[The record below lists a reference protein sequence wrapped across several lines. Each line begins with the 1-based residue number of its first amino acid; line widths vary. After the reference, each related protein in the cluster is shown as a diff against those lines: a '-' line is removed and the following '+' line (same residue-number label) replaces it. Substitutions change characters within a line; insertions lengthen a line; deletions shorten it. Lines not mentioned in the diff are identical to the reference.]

1 MYIVV
6 KNRAISSKDQHDMTS
21 LGEMTME
28 KKIPFSTYAVIG
40 TMLFGMFFG
49 AGNLI
54 FPIQMGQLAGTNYWL
69 ALIGFLVT
77 AIGLPFLG
85 ILAIGLSGSNGL
97 RDLASKVHPV
107 FGLLFALALYL
118 TIGPFFAIPRTATV
132 PFVVGFEPFID
143 PSQIT
148 LWLAVFSFVFF
159 AIVFYFSLNPAK
171 IMDIIGKYL
180 TPAFLV
186 FLFVLIGISLFSPMG
201 NFVEPA
207 GAYINEAF
215 MTGFKEGYN
224 TMDALASL
232 AFGIVV
238 IHAIKRTGITDKKE
252 IAKATWKSGIFAMA
266 LMMLIY
272 GLITYMGSSSVTA
285 IGTYENGGQIFAA
298 VADYYFGSYGAILL
312 AIIIV
317 LACLKTSIG
326 LITSCSEFFHEVF
339 PKVSYKAFVV
349 LLCIVSFVIAN
360 VGLTNI
366 ITYAVPVL
374 MFLYPLAIVL
384 IILALFGPLFGYKQS
399 VFATAILFTFFI
411 SVIDGYNALINNV
424 PAFEMSAFTTVSE
437 IYAQYLPLY
446 SIGLGW
452 IVPAVIGVVI
462 GLCIPVNDKS
472 NAVGNQ

>member
-1 MYIVV
+1 
-6 KNRAISSKDQHDMTS
+6 
-21 LGEMTME
+21 ME
-28 KKIPFSTYAVIG
+28 KKIPFSTYAIIG

-54 FPIQMGQLAGTNYWL
+54 FPIQMGQLAGTNYWP

-97 RDLASKVHPV
+97 RDLASRVHPV
-107 FGLLFALALYL
+107 FGVVFALALYL

-132 PFVVGFEPFID
+132 PFVVGFEPFIN
-143 PSQIT
+143 PSQVK
-148 LWLAVFSFVFF
+148 LWLALFSFIFF

-171 IMDIIGKYL
+171 IMDYIGKYL

-186 FLFVLIGISLFSPMG
+186 FLFVLISISLVSPMG
-201 NFVEPA
+201 SFVEPA
-207 GAYINEAF
+207 GSYISESF

-232 AFGIVV
+232 AFGIIV
-238 IHAIKRTGITDKKE
+238 INAIKRTGITDKKE

-272 GLITYMGSSSVTA
+272 GLIAYMGASSVTA
-285 IGTYENGGQIFAA
+285 IGTFDNGGQIFAA
-298 VADYYFGSYGAILL
+298 VADHYFGSYGAILL
-312 AIIIV
+312 AIIII

-326 LITSCSEFFHEVF
+326 LITSCSEFFNEVF
-339 PKVSYKAFVV
+339 PKISYKTFVIV
-349 LLCIVSFVIAN
+349 LCVVSFTIAN

-384 IILALFGPLFGYKQS
+384 ILLGLTGSLFNNKQS
-399 VFATAILFTFFI
+399 VFAAAILFTFFI
-411 SVIDGYNALINNV
+411 SVIDGYNALVASV
-424 PAFEMSAFTTVSE
+424 PAFEVEWLSE
-437 IYAQYLPLY
+437 VAKLYENYLPLY

-452 IVPAVIGVVI
+452 IVPALVGVVI
-462 GLCIPVNDKS
+462 GLLIPSKK
-472 NAVGNQ
+472 

>member
-1 MYIVV
+1 M
-6 KNRAISSKDQHDMTS
+6 QQ
-21 LGEMTME
+21 
-28 KKIPFSTYAVIG
+28 KIPFSTYAVIG
-40 TMLFGMFFG
+40 TMLFGLYFG

-54 FPIQMGQLAGTNYWL
+54 FPIQLGQLAGTNFWF

-97 RDLASKVHPV
+97 RDLASRVHPL
-107 FGLLFALALYL
+107 FGVIFSLALYL

-132 PFVVGFEPFID
+132 PFVVGFEPYI
-143 PSQIT
+143 QAEHTT
-148 LWLAVFSFVFF
+148 LLLALFSFVFF

-171 IMDIIGKYL
+171 IMDYIGKYL

-186 FLFVLIGISLFSPMG
+186 VLFMLIITSLLKPMG
-201 NFVEPA
+201 HFQQPM
-207 GAYINEAF
+207 GDYIDSAF

-238 IHAIKRTGITDKKE
+238 INAIKSAGITDRKE

-272 GLITYMGSSSVTA
+272 GLITYMGASSIEAV
-285 IGTYENGGQIFAA
+285 GTFDNGGLIFAA
-298 VADYYFGSYGAILL
+298 VAEHYFGSFGAILL
-312 AIIIV
+312 AVIIV

-339 PKVSYKAFVV
+339 PKISYKWFVFI
-349 LLCIVSFVIAN
+349 LCLVSFTIAN
-360 VGLTNI
+360 FGLNNI
-366 ITYAVPVL
+366 IKFAIPVL

-384 IILALFGPLFGYKQS
+384 ILLALSSSLFNNKQT
-399 VFATAILFTFFI
+399 VYAIAMIFTFFV
-411 SVIDGYNALINNV
+411 SLIDGYKAL
-424 PAFEMSAFTTVSE
+424 VSSIPE
-437 IYAQYLPLY
+437 ATLSIFDAVEKIYSDFLPFY
-446 SIGLGW
+446 DIGLGW
-452 IVPAVIGVVI
+452 ILPALIGALI
-462 GLCIPVNDKS
+462 GYLIPAKRV
-472 NAVGNQ
+472 

>member
-1 MYIVV
+1 MQ
-6 KNRAISSKDQHDMTS
+6 N
-21 LGEMTME
+21 
-28 KKIPFSTYAVIG
+28 KIPFSTYAVIG
-40 TMLFGMFFG
+40 TMLFGLFFG

-54 FPIQMGQLAGTNYWL
+54 FPIQLGQLAGTNFWF

-97 RDLASKVHPV
+97 RDLASRVHPV
-107 FGLLFALALYL
+107 YGVVFSLALYL

-132 PFVVGFEPFID
+132 PFTVGFEPFIQ
-143 PSQIT
+143 PQYT
-148 LWLAVFSFVFF
+148 TMLLAVFSFVFF
-159 AIVFYFSLNPAK
+159 AVVYYFSLNPAK
-171 IMDIIGKYL
+171 VMDYIGKYL
-180 TPAFLV
+180 TPTFLI
-186 FLFVLIGISLFSPMG
+186 FLFVLIITSILSPMG
-201 NFVEPA
+201 SFQQPV
-207 GAYINEAF
+207 GDYIESSF

-238 IHAIKRTGITDKKE
+238 INAIKSSGITDRKE

-272 GLITYMGSSSVTA
+272 ALITYMGASSLEA
-285 IGTYENGGQIFAA
+285 IGTFENGGLIFAA
-298 VADYYFGSYGAILL
+298 VAKYYFGPFGGILL

-339 PKVSYKAFVV
+339 PKVSYKWFV
-349 LLCIVSFVIAN
+349 LILCLVSFTIAN
-360 VGLTNI
+360 FGLSNI
-366 ITYAVPVL
+366 IKFAVPVL

-384 IILALFGPLFGYKQS
+384 ILLALSSSLFENKQS
-399 VFATAILFTFFI
+399 VYAVAIFFTLFV
-411 SVIDGYNALINNV
+411 SVIDGYKALVINI
-424 PAFEMSAFTTVSE
+424 PGMKLQFFEIIENTYSL
-437 IYAQYLPLY
+437 ILPFY

-452 IVPAVIGVVI
+452 ILPALIGAII
-462 GLCIPVNDKS
+462 GYVLPSTKKVR
-472 NAVGNQ
+472 

>member
-1 MYIVV
+1 
-6 KNRAISSKDQHDMTS
+6 
-21 LGEMTME
+21 ME
-28 KKIPFSTYAVIG
+28 KKIPFSTYAIIG

-97 RDLASKVHPV
+97 RDLASKVHPL
-107 FGLLFALALYL
+107 FGVLFALALYL

-143 PSQIT
+143 PSQTTI
-148 LWLAVFSFVFF
+148 WLALFSFIFF

-180 TPAFLV
+180 TPAFLI

-201 NFVEPA
+201 SFVEPA
-207 GAYINEAF
+207 GAYIHEAF

-272 GLITYMGSSSVTA
+272 GLIAYMGASSVTA
-285 IGTYENGGQIFAA
+285 IGTFDNGGQIFAA
-298 VADYYFGSYGAILL
+298 VADHYFGSYGAILL

-339 PKVSYKAFVV
+339 PKISYKTFVV
-349 LLCIVSFVIAN
+349 VLCIVSFAIAN
-360 VGLTNI
+360 FGLTNI
-366 ITYAVPVL
+366 ITFAIPVL

-384 IILALFGPLFGYKQS
+384 IILALAGPLFNYKQP
-399 VFATAILFTFFI
+399 VFAVAMFFTFFI
-411 SVIDGYNALINNV
+411 SLIDGYNALIGSV
-424 PAFEMSAFTTVSE
+424 PAFEIGILTTVANF
-437 IYAQYLPLY
+437 YAEYLPLY
-446 SIGLGW
+446 AIGLGW
-452 IVPAVIGVVI
+452 IVPAAVGAVI
-462 GLCIPVNDKS
+462 GLFIPIKK
-472 NAVGNQ
+472 

>member
-1 MYIVV
+1 MQ
-6 KNRAISSKDQHDMTS
+6 N
-21 LGEMTME
+21 
-28 KKIPFSTYAVIG
+28 KIPFSTYAVIG

-97 RDLASKVHPV
+97 RDLASRVHPL
-107 FGLLFALALYL
+107 FGVVFALALYL

-143 PSQIT
+143 PSQT
-148 LWLAVFSFVFF
+148 ALYLALFSFVFF

-171 IMDIIGKYL
+171 IMDIIGKFL
-180 TPAFLV
+180 TPAFLI
-186 FLFVLIGISLFSPMG
+186 FLFVLIGISLWSPMG
-201 NFVEPA
+201 SFVAPT
-207 GAYINEAF
+207 GQYINEAF

-238 IHAIKRTGITDKKE
+238 INAIKRSGITEKKD
-252 IAKATWKSGIFAMA
+252 IAKATWLSGIFAMA
-266 LMMLIY
+266 LMMVIY
-272 GLITYMGSSSVTA
+272 GFIMYMGGSSVMQ
-285 IGTYENGGQIFAA
+285 IGTFDNGGQIFAA
-298 VADYYFGSYGAILL
+298 VADHYFGSYGAILL

-326 LITSCSEFFHEVF
+326 LITACSEFFHEVF
-339 PKVSYKAFVV
+339 PRISYKQFVV
-349 LLCIVSFVIAN
+349 VLCMMSFAIAN

-366 ITYAVPVL
+366 ITFAVPVL

-384 IILALFGPLFGYKQS
+384 ILLGLAAPLFNSQQS
-399 VFATAILFTFFI
+399 VFAGAMLLTLCVSI
-411 SVIDGYNALINNV
+411 IDGYNALVTNV
-424 PAFEMSAFTTVSE
+424 PSFEVGFLTAIANFYKDV
-437 IYAQYLPLY
+437 LPLY
-446 SIGLGW
+446 DIGLGW
-452 IVPAVIGVVI
+452 VVPAVVGAII
-462 GLCIPVNDKS
+462 GLLFRK
-472 NAVGNQ
+472 

>member
-1 MYIVV
+1 M
-6 KNRAISSKDQHDMTS
+6 QQ
-21 LGEMTME
+21 
-28 KKIPFSTYAVIG
+28 KIPFSTYAVIG
-40 TMLFGMFFG
+40 TMLFGLYFG

-54 FPIQMGQLAGTNYWL
+54 FPIQLGQLAGTNFWF

-97 RDLASKVHPV
+97 RDLASRVHPL
-107 FGLLFALALYL
+107 FGVIFSLALYL

-132 PFVVGFEPFID
+132 PFVVGFEPYI
-143 PSQIT
+143 QAEHTT
-148 LWLAVFSFVFF
+148 LLLALFSFVFF

-171 IMDIIGKYL
+171 IMDYIGKYL

-186 FLFVLIGISLFSPMG
+186 VLFMLIITSLLKPMG
-201 NFVEPA
+201 HFQQPM
-207 GAYINEAF
+207 GDYIDSAF

-238 IHAIKRTGITDKKE
+238 INAIKSAGITDRKE

-272 GLITYMGSSSVTA
+272 GLITYMGASSIEAV
-285 IGTYENGGQIFAA
+285 GTFDNGGLIFAA
-298 VADYYFGSYGAILL
+298 VAEHYFGSFGAILL
-312 AIIIV
+312 AVIIV

-339 PKVSYKAFVV
+339 PKISYKWFVFI
-349 LLCIVSFVIAN
+349 LCLVSFTIAN
-360 VGLTNI
+360 FGLNNI
-366 ITYAVPVL
+366 IKFAIPVL

-384 IILALFGPLFGYKQS
+384 ILLALSSSLFNNKQT
-399 VFATAILFTFFI
+399 VYAIAMIFTFFV
-411 SVIDGYNALINNV
+411 SLIDGYKALVSSIPEATLSIFNAV
-424 PAFEMSAFTTVSE
+424 EK
-437 IYAQYLPLY
+437 IYSDFLPFY
-446 SIGLGW
+446 DIGLGW
-452 IVPAVIGVVI
+452 ILPALIGALI
-462 GLCIPVNDKS
+462 GYLIPAKRV
-472 NAVGNQ
+472 

>member
-1 MYIVV
+1 M
-6 KNRAISSKDQHDMTS
+6 D
-21 LGEMTME
+21 

-54 FPIQMGQLAGTNYWL
+54 FPIQMGQLAGTNYWF

-107 FGLLFALALYL
+107 FGVVFALALYL

-143 PSQIT
+143 PSQAT

-159 AIVFYFSLNPAK
+159 AVVFYFSLNPAK

-180 TPAFLV
+180 TPAFLI
-186 FLFVLIGISLFSPMG
+186 FLFVLIGISLLSPMG
-201 NFVEPA
+201 SFVEPA
-207 GAYINEAF
+207 GNYINEAF

-232 AFGIVV
+232 AFGIIV
-238 IHAIKRTGITDKKE
+238 INAIKRTGVTDKKE
-252 IAKATWKSGIFAMA
+252 IAKATLKSGVFAMA

-272 GLITYMGSSSVTA
+272 GLIAYMGASSVTA
-285 IGTYENGGQIFAA
+285 IGTFDNGGQIFAA
-298 VADYYFGSYGAILL
+298 VADHYFGSYGAILL

-326 LITSCSEFFHEVF
+326 LITACSEFFHEVF

-349 LLCIVSFVIAN
+349 ILCVVSFTIAN

-384 IILALFGPLFGYKQS
+384 IILALVGPLFNYKQS
-399 VFATAILFTFFI
+399 VFAVAILLTFFI
-411 SVIDGYNALINNV
+411 SLIDGYNALVASV
-424 PAFEMSAFTTVSE
+424 PTFEVGFLTEVADF
-437 IYAQYLPLY
+437 YAQYLPLY

-452 IVPAVIGVVI
+452 IVPAVVGVLV
-462 GLCIPVNDKS
+462 GLLIPTKK
-472 NAVGNQ
+472 